1 MTKICIIGG
10 GAAGCMAAICAAK
23 SGADVTILEKNEKLL
38 KKVFI
43 TGKGRCNVTNTAYYE
58 DFLRNV
64 IRGKKF
70 FMSAFSNFD
79 NYAVMDFFED
89 RGLKLKEER
98 GGRVFPMSDKS
109 SDVIRALENRIKE
122 LNVNVK
128 LNFDVKMIEKANDE
142 FVINKSYK
150 YDKVII
156 CAGGASYKSTGSD
169 GSMYR
174 VVRDLGH
181 KVTPLIPGLSAL
193 TCDNLDLGELQG
205 ISLVNVRLVAKL
217 DKKQIYNELGEML
230 FTHFGVSGPLVLSL
244 SSVLEKEK
252 IKDYSVYIDLKPALS
267 EEKLYNRIVRD
278 FENEPKR
285 IMKNVLRRLLPAALI
300 ESVLKKADISGDL
313 VCNQVNANQR
323 QNLVKTLKYFIIDIR
338 DFYKLDMAIVTR
350 GGVELT
356 EVNPKT
362 MESKNVEGLYFA
374 GEILDIDAL
383 TGGYNL
389 TIAFSTGHAAGRYSA
404 E

>member
-1 MTKICIIGG
+1 MIKICIIGG
-10 GAAGCMAAICAAK
+10 GAAGCMAAISAAE
-23 SGADVTILEKNEKLL
+23 SGADVTILEKNEELL

-58 DFLRNV
+58 DFLHNV

-70 FMSAFSNFD
+70 FMSAFSAFD
-79 NYAVMDFFED
+79 NYAVMDFFENN
-89 RGLKLKEER
+89 GLKLKEER
-98 GGRVFPMSDKS
+98 GGRVFPASDKS
-109 SDVIRALENRIKE
+109 SDVIKILENRIKD
-122 LNVNVK
+122 LKVNVK
-128 LNFDVKMIEKANDE
+128 LNFDVKIVEKSNDE
-142 FVINKSYK
+142 FIINKSYRF
-150 YDKVII
+150 DKVVI

-174 VVRDLGH
+174 VARDLGH
-181 KVTPLIPGLSAL
+181 TVTPLLPGLSAL

-205 ISLVNVRLVAKL
+205 VSLVNVRLVAKL
-217 DKKQIYNELGEML
+217 GKKKIYDELGEML

-244 SSVLEKEK
+244 SSKLEKDM
-252 IKDYSVYIDLKPALS
+252 IKEYNVYIDLKPALS
-267 EEKLYNRIVRD
+267 EEKLYNRIARD
-278 FENEPKR
+278 FEKEPKR
-285 IMKNVLRRLLPAALI
+285 IMRNVLRRLLPAALI
-300 ESVLKKADISGDL
+300 ESVLKKAEISGDL
-313 VCNQVNANQR
+313 VCNQLNAKQR

-350 GGVELT
+350 GGVELKGI
-356 EVNPKT
+356 NPKT
-362 MESKNVEGLYFA
+362 MESKIVQGLYFA

-389 TIAFSTGHAAGRYSA
+389 TVAFSTGHAAGRNSV